1 MPKVTGTMYPL
12 EVISLR
18 FKAGELTEKLLEAL
32 TKDPRVQVAKR
43 LNVGSIGKVWEVC
56 CHDGYLSEF
65 VQLEP
70 DIESDSEYA
79 VGRRKVESL
88 FLMCRRNPTHSIS
101 IRSDETRYSPQN
113 HGWNECGMNS
123 YSD

>member
-1 MPKVTGTMYPL
+1 MV
-12 EVISLR
+12 
-18 FKAGELTEKLLEAL
+18 F
-32 TKDPRVQVAKR
+32 
-43 LNVGSIGKVWEVC
+43 KVWEVC

-113 HGWNECGMNS
+113 HGWNGCGMIS